1 MDRYVFTKQEK
12 AVLERLKPALAVYQ
26 FVNKR
31 VVTLALSDGFCELLG
46 YEDREQAY
54 HDMDNDMYRDTHPD
68 DVARIA
74 NAAAR
79 FAAEGG
85 EYDVVYRTRKKGT
98 SDYLVVHAKG
108 EHVYTDDG
116 VRLAQVWYMN
126 EGSYTEG
133 AAKEDN
139 AFAGTLSNV
148 LREQSM
154 LSDSKY
160 DYLTGLPTMT
170 YFFELA
176 EAGKKAI
183 LQNGGLPMLLYI
195 DFSGMRFFNTK
206 HGFAVGDQM
215 LRAFAKVIAPA
226 FGSENCCHIGGD
238 HFAAVTEEAGLE
250 DRLKGIFHEFGS
262 MYDGTTPPVHVG
274 IYPHQIADVPTSTAC
289 DRAKL
294 ACSRLKGSYA
304 SAFYYYSDELQKESY
319 QKQYILENLDIAIR
333 EKWIQVYVQP
343 IIRAVSGKVCDLEAL
358 ARWIDPEKGVLS
370 PAAFIP
376 ELEEAGQIYK
386 LDLYMIDR
394 VLELIRAQRDAGIPV
409 LPHSV
414 NLSRSDFDACDIV
427 EEIRKRV
434 DAAGV
439 DRDRITIEIT
449 ESVIGSDFAFMKTQ
463 VERFQSLGF
472 AVWMDDYGSGYS
484 SPDILQSI
492 RFDLLKFDMSF
503 MRKLNEGDKGK
514 IILTELMRMASSLGL
529 DTVCEGVETEEQVRF
544 LQEIGCSKLQGY
556 YFGRP
561 VPFQTIRELSLNHT
575 NREDENPGE
584 SEYYGSISRVNLYD
598 LGAIAGGNE
607 SAMQNTFST
616 IPIAILE
623 VKEGKARYIRSNRS
637 YQEFIGRFFH
647 IDMLASLSDYIEASA
662 GYGPAFIDA
671 VRQCCHTGKSTFFDE
686 KMPDGTVIHAFARY
700 INDNPVTGS
709 KAVAIVIL
717 SISEPNESMTYG
729 DIAKALAAD
738 YYNIFVIDLDTD
750 DFIEYSSQIGGEE
763 LSVIRHG
770 RGFFESVKRDT
781 MTRIYEEDREPFL
794 KWFSKENVIRELDS
808 QGVFT
813 TTYRL
818 IDTGEP
824 MYVNMKITRLPG
836 GNRIILG
843 ISIID
848 DQMKQQEE
856 EKRLRQ
862 ERTSLGRI
870 AALSANYIVLYTVD
884 PATGQYTQFNPSSEY
899 ARFGLATKGEDFFA
913 DVRRDV
919 PKAIDPEDLERH
931 LRVFTKENIL
941 QEIRRHGHFILNYRL
956 MMEGKSVPVSLKAKL
971 VEEDDGEKLILGVSK
986 VFSREANTNESE
998 TIYTHIAHALARG
1011 YTDLF
1016 YVDMDTDEYIEYH
1029 TDDNLGVLTEAR
1041 RGSDFFEG
1049 CKREARLF
1057 VHPDDQEL
1065 FVGTMRR
1072 EYLTEALDRSKVYE
1086 MTYRRIKDGRIFYV
1100 KMNVS
1105 RMEDDKRL
1113 VVIAV
1118 SDIDELMK
1126 KRRAEERI
1134 QEERIIYARLH
1145 ALTGN
1150 FIVVYV
1156 VDPSTGHYREFSST
1170 DDYTENLSQAKEGE
1184 KFFDKVREVAR
1195 DVNHPDD
1202 LDGFLSAFTK
1212 ENIMAQVEHSG
1223 IFTVG
1228 YRILMDGK
1236 PMHVQMKAAM
1246 VEEKEGRRLIVGLN
1260 DIDVQVSQEEEYRRR
1275 LAQAQS
1281 EASIDALTGVKNR
1294 HAYRIA
1300 ERFMDSQIAEHR
1312 QAPFAVVIFD
1322 VNDLKKVNDASGHQA
1337 GDRYLLDACR
1347 IICEIF
1353 KHSPVF
1359 RVGGDEFA
1367 VIAQGSDY
1375 ASVGEL
1381 LKKVDEHNA
1390 DALQSGGIVIACG
1403 VAKYENDTCVRAGFD
1418 RADRDMYDNKSNLKT
1433 SKQG

>member
-1 MDRYVFTKQEK
+1 
-12 AVLERLKPALAVYQ
+12 
-26 FVNKR
+26 
-31 VVTLALSDGFCELLG
+31 
-46 YEDREQAY
+46 
-54 HDMDNDMYRDTHPD
+54 
-68 DVARIA
+68 
-74 NAAAR
+74 
-79 FAAEGG
+79 
-85 EYDVVYRTRKKGT
+85 
-98 SDYLVVHAKG
+98 
-108 EHVYTDDG
+108 
-116 VRLAQVWYMN
+116 
-126 EGSYTEG
+126 
-133 AAKEDN
+133 
-139 AFAGTLSNV
+139 
-148 LREQSM
+148 
-154 LSDSKY
+154 
-160 DYLTGLPTMT
+160 
-170 YFFELA
+170 
-176 EAGKKAI
+176 
-183 LQNGGLPMLLYI
+183 
-195 DFSGMRFFNTK
+195 
-206 HGFAVGDQM
+206 
-215 LRAFAKVIAPA
+215 
-226 FGSENCCHIGGD
+226 
-238 HFAAVTEEAGLE
+238 
-250 DRLKGIFHEFGS
+250 

-358 ARWIDPEKGVLS
+358 ARWIDPEKGVLP

-561 VPFQTIRELSLNHT
+561 VPFQTIRELPRNHT
-575 NREDENPGE
+575 IREDENPGE

-647 IDMLASLSDYIEASA
+647 IDMLASLSDYVEASS

-709 KAVAIVIL
+709 RAVAIVIL
-717 SISEPNESMTYG
+717 SIREPNESMTYG

-763 LSVIRHG
+763 LSVMRHG

-824 MYVNMKITRLPG
+824 MYVNMKITRLHG

-856 EKRLRQ
+856 EKRLRR
-862 ERTSLGRI
+862 ERTSLARI
-870 AALSANYIVLYTVD
+870 AALSANYIVL
-884 PATGQYTQFNPSSEY
+884 
-899 ARFGLATKGEDFFA
+899 
-913 DVRRDV
+913 
-919 PKAIDPEDLERH
+919 
-931 LRVFTKENIL
+931 
-941 QEIRRHGHFILNYRL
+941 
-956 MMEGKSVPVSLKAKL
+956 
-971 VEEDDGEKLILGVSK
+971 
-986 VFSREANTNESE
+986 
-998 TIYTHIAHALARG
+998 
-1011 YTDLF
+1011 
-1016 YVDMDTDEYIEYH
+1016 
-1029 TDDNLGVLTEAR
+1029 R
-1041 RGSDFFEG
+1041 RGSIPSSTRPASMPG
-1049 CKREARLF
+1049 SAWRRRARISS
-1057 VHPDDQEL
+1057 P
-1065 FVGTMRR
+1065 TSSAMCRR
-1072 EYLTEALDRSKVYE
+1072 RS
-1086 MTYRRIKDGRIFYV
+1086 TRRIWKGICAFSRKRI
-1100 KMNVS
+1100 S
-1105 RMEDDKRL
+1105 C
-1113 VVIAV
+1113 
-1118 SDIDELMK
+1118 
-1126 KRRAEERI
+1126 RRFAG
-1134 QEERIIYARLH
+1134 
-1145 ALTGN
+1145 TG
-1150 FIVVYV
+1150 IL
-1156 VDPSTGHYREFSST
+1156 SST
-1170 DDYTENLSQAKEGE
+1170 
-1184 KFFDKVREVAR
+1184 
-1195 DVNHPDD
+1195 
-1202 LDGFLSAFTK
+1202 
-1212 ENIMAQVEHSG
+1212 
-1223 IFTVG
+1223 
-1228 YRILMDGK
+1228 
-1236 PMHVQMKAAM
+1236 
-1246 VEEKEGRRLIVGLN
+1246 
-1260 DIDVQVSQEEEYRRR
+1260 
-1275 LAQAQS
+1275 
-1281 EASIDALTGVKNR
+1281 TG
-1294 HAYRIA
+1294 
-1300 ERFMDSQIAEHR
+1300 
-1312 QAPFAVVIFD
+1312 
-1322 VNDLKKVNDASGHQA
+1322 
-1337 GDRYLLDACR
+1337 
-1347 IICEIF
+1347 
-1353 KHSPVF
+1353 
-1359 RVGGDEFA
+1359 
-1367 VIAQGSDY
+1367 
-1375 ASVGEL
+1375 
-1381 LKKVDEHNA
+1381 
-1390 DALQSGGIVIACG
+1390 
-1403 VAKYENDTCVRAGFD
+1403 
-1418 RADRDMYDNKSNLKT
+1418 
-1433 SKQG
+1433 